1 MIHCPAKSAS
11 ALRLLAVCIALLAC
25 SACSNALIDRAIRA
39 RGGALE
45 SLERQ
50 VDATVYKEFPG
61 EWTWEMAY
69 REPDLFR
76 WTLQVAGE
84 DQSYVYDGS
93 KVTLFLGSAALPVDP
108 ASAASFRSQARF
120 IALTL
125 LDDVAHETAAQL
137 SETPAAE
144 LPKGA
149 ARGLRI
155 RFPTDGTSY
164 DLFFD
169 ASDLLVAASGPVSM
183 PPVGAGTLRAEY
195 GDFRAVGGYTFPFRV
210 RYTLNGE
217 PLAEERVKQLVPNN
231 PDLTP
236 ASFSTGG

>member
-1 MIHCPAKSAS
+1 MIHRPAKSAR
-11 ALRLLAVCIALLAC
+11 ALHLAAACIVLVAC

-39 RGGALE
+39 RGGE
-45 SLERQ
+45 MQSLERQ

-93 KVTLFLGSAALPVDP
+93 KVTLYLGSAALPVDP
-108 ASAASFRSQARF
+108 AAEMSFRSQARF
-120 IALTL
+120 IAVTM
-125 LDDVAHETAAQL
+125 LDDVAHEREARIT
-137 SETPAAE
+137 ETPATE
-144 LPKGA
+144 VPKDA
-149 ARGLRI
+149 ARGLRV
-155 RFPTDGTSY
+155 RFPADGTVY

-183 PPVGAGTLRAEY
+183 PPVGGGTLRAEY
-195 GDFRAVGGYTFPFRV
+195 SDFRPVAGYTLPFRV

-217 PLAEERVKQLVPNN
+217 PLAEERVKQLVPNS
-231 PDLTP
+231 PDLTT
-236 ASFSTGG
+236 ASFAAGG